1 MSAAV
6 GWEEDGVTTI
16 IFRKK
21 LSANGPTDHT
31 IGNEEMHVS
40 SPVAPHI
47 LSLLLLLSGLKQNLI
62 SDWPSC
68 HICIFASILH

>member
-1 MSAAV
+1 M
-6 GWEEDGVTTI
+6 GWEEDGVTTL

-40 SPVAPHI
+40 SPTAHT
-47 LSLLLLLSGLKQNLI
+47 LSLLLFR
-62 SDWPSC
+62 P
-68 HICIFASILH
+68 A